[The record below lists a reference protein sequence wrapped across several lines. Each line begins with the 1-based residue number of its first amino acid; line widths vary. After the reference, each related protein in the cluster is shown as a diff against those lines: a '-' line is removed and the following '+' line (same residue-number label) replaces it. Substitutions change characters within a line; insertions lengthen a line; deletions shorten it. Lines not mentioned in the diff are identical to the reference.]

1 MFITIIVFLAVLSI
15 LVLFHEFGHFYSAK
29 KLGIKVDEFGLGFP
43 PRIFGFYKDKNNKW
57 KIKWGRGKVNDCPGV
72 VYSINA
78 IPIGGFVK
86 IKGEDGENRQDKD
99 SFSSQKVWKRLVVV
113 SAGVLMN
120 IFLAWILISIGFM
133 IGFPHAVDDEFVK
146 EKNVK
151 ISDAKVQIVEIIKDS
166 PAERAGLK
174 PLDIILNIDNQEV
187 KSGDDV
193 QSFLNNPEES
203 SLKIKRSGEE
213 QDILITPEFRE
224 DLNRHVIGI
233 SIADT
238 ATIKYPWYLA
248 LWEGLKATFIFLWTI
263 IYTFYVVIRDLIV
276 GQSVGVEVA
285 GPVGIA
291 NLTGQM
297 ARMGIIYLIQFTAL
311 LSLNLAVINFFPFPA
326 LDGGRFIFLLIEK
339 IKGKPVKQ
347 EVEAIIH
354 NSGFALLML
363 LFVWITLKD
372 LIGLFN

>member
-1 MFITIIVFLAVLSI
+1 MFLTIVVFLAVLSI
-15 LVLFHEFGHFYSAK
+15 LVLFHEFGHFYSAR
-29 KLGIKVDEFGLGFP
+29 KLGIKIDEFGLGFP
-43 PRIFGFYKDKNNKW
+43 PRIFGFYKNNSGKW
-57 KIKWGRGKVNDCPGV
+57 KIKWGKGKIKNCPDV

-99 SFSSQKVWKRLVVV
+99 SFSSQKVWKRLIVV

-133 IGFPHAVDDEFVK
+133 IGFPHAVDDQFVQ

-151 ISDAKVQIVEIIKDS
+151 ISDAKVQIVEVLKDS

-174 PLDIILNIDNQEV
+174 PLDIILDIENQEV
-187 KSGDDV
+187 KRGEDV
-193 QSFLNNPEES
+193 QSFLNSPQES
-203 SLKIKRSGEE
+203 SLKIKRNGEE
-213 QDILITPEFRE
+213 QNILITPEFRE
-224 DLNRHVIGI
+224 NLDRYVIGI

-238 ATIKYPWYLA
+238 ATIRYPWYLA

-263 IYTFYVVIRDLIV
+263 IYTFYVVIKDLIV

-297 ARMGIIYLIQFTAL
+297 ARMGFIYLIQFTAL

-347 EVEAIIH
+347 EIEAIIH

-372 LIGLFN
+372 VIGLFN